1 MKSAR
6 DFFKKNYLFACN
18 LALSSLVYNYMR
30 KVTEQIK
37 QAFERGE
44 AKTVGNTST
53 DGNTVWL
60 HGNAIVKRDPD
71 GLVRWSLAGWNTPT
85 TRERVNGI
93 ANAGVC
99 QFKFE
104 PVLNGEVINASDWFA
119 SDTVQPDLEIF

>member
-1 MKSAR
+1 
-6 DFFKKNYLFACN
+6 
-18 LALSSLVYNYMR
+18 MR
-30 KVTEQIK
+30 KVTAQIK
-37 QAFERGE
+37 QAFEQG
-44 AKTVGNTST
+44 KSLKVGNTET

-104 PVLNGEVINASDWFA
+104 PVLNGQEIDPFDWFA
-119 SDTVQPDLEIF
+119 SNTKLPDLLVF

>member
-1 MKSAR
+1 
-6 DFFKKNYLFACN
+6 
-18 LALSSLVYNYMR
+18 MR

-37 QAFERGE
+37 QAFNNGTSL
-44 AKTVGNTST
+44 KVGNTRT
-53 DGNTVWL
+53 DGQTVWL

-93 ANAGVC
+93 ANADVC

-104 PVLNGEVINASDWFA
+104 PVLNGQIIDASDWFA
-119 SDTVQPDLEIF
+119 SPNKLPDPLVF

>member
-1 MKSAR
+1 
-6 DFFKKNYLFACN
+6 
-18 LALSSLVYNYMR
+18 MR

-37 QAFERGE
+37 QAFEQG
-44 AKTVGNTST
+44 KSKKVGNTET

-93 ANAGVC
+93 ANANVF

-104 PVLNGEVINASDWFA
+104 PVLNGEVIDENDWFA
-119 SDTVQPDLEIF
+119 TPNSLPDPLVF

>member
-1 MKSAR
+1 
-6 DFFKKNYLFACN
+6 
-18 LALSSLVYNYMR
+18 MR

-37 QAFERGE
+37 KAFEEGRSL
-44 AKTVGNTST
+44 KIDNTKT
-53 DGNTVWL
+53 DGKTVWL

-93 ANAGVC
+93 ANAGVF

-104 PVLNGEVINASDWFA
+104 PVLNGEIIDSSDWFA
-119 SDTVQPDLEIF
+119 SNTKLPDPLVW